1 MKSNPPR
8 DILPSSSM
16 SIPATQHD
24 QSRLYAKEPQY
35 ASYGTGN
42 SMSAPVPTGQL
53 RHSSTLP
60 PLSSSQPPP
69 PPSHSQNPQ
78 YPTAYQPPPSTM
90 GPSAPYSPPQPVA
103 TMGSQGKLT
112 HSATLPPGTRV
123 NSKPVLQHAGTMPV
137 QSGQYGRQR
146 SFTQQPI
153 PSSPVQ
159 SRQGS
164 LSPVAQRTPPQPMA
178 GLPGSGPFAF
188 APSTGQPVQ
197 TYTSSRT
204 PSHQTAQYA
213 SAPQTYTSAPN
224 TIPRSQSPVRST
236 SWVSQG
242 GSQGRY

>member
-1 MKSNPPR
+1 MKSVPSR
-8 DILPSSSM
+8 EVLPSSSM

-24 QSRLYAKEPQY
+24 QSRLYQKEPQY
-35 ASYGTGN
+35 ASYGTGPQGN

-103 TMGSQGKLT
+103 TMPSQGQLT

-123 NSKPVLQHAGTMPV
+123 TSKPVLQHAGTMPMPA
-137 QSGQYGRQR
+137 QSSQYASGQYGQRPR
-146 SFTQQPI
+146 SFTQQPM
-153 PSSPVQ
+153 PSSP

-164 LSPVAQRTPPQPMA
+164 LSPVPQRTPPQPMA

-197 TYTSSRT
+197 TYTS
-204 PSHQTAQYA
+204 
-213 SAPQTYTSAPN
+213 APN
-224 TIPRSQSPVRST
+224 TIPRSQSPPVARSM
-236 SWVSQG
+236 SYVSQG